1 MSQILQKNPALLR
14 FNKQEVTE
22 KHLLQAV
29 HYGKFKFDKEEAE
42 RKKREA
48 IEAEKN
54 KEE

>member
-1 MSQILQKNPALLR
+1 
-14 FNKQEVTE
+14 
-22 KHLLQAV
+22 V

-54 KEE
+54 KEEWAFQLYLLTNQ